1 MTDQNVFVLAG
12 GEGLTNPYANTIEK
26 KVPTSTIISAL
37 KDENVDNKDDIMEI
51 QKDKNKSYSVWGY
64 SERDKN
70 LKSNPPKSGDIIF
83 ITNKNAAIYLGTV
96 FKVIEA
102 KGLDHIWAGRSSW
115 KYKIIFKDVL
125 RIFIPYIVNKDIKK
139 WCQEHPFSP
148 GESSISHILNIYNR
162 FDYNKNQFDFKY
174 IIETPLRK
182 SPIQGSL
189 KVTIDENNRYLE
201 VGEGSMSV
209 SEIVLRRLEFYC
221 QMVHFEC
228 IVKEI

>member
-1 MTDQNVFVLAG
+1 MTEQNVFVLAG
-12 GEGLTNPYANTIEK
+12 GEGLTNPYVNTIEK
-26 KVPTSTIISAL
+26 KVSKSSIISAL
-37 KDENVDNKDDIMEI
+37 EAENIDNKDDIMEI
-51 QKDKNKSYSVWGY
+51 QEDKKRSYSVWGY
-64 SERDKN
+64 SEHDNN
-70 LKSNPPKSGDIIF
+70 LKSKPPKSGDIIF
-83 ITNKNAAIYLGTV
+83 ITNKNAAVYLGTV

-102 KGLDHIWAGRSSW
+102 QGLDLIWAGRSSW

-125 RIFIPYIVNKDIKK
+125 RIFIPYIVDKDIRK

-148 GESSISHILNIYNR
+148 GESSISHILNIYNH
-162 FDYNKNQFDFKY
+162 FDYNENQFDFKY

-182 SPIQGSL
+182 SPIRGSL
-189 KVTIDENNRYLE
+189 KVTIDKNARYLD
-201 VGEGSMSV
+201 VGEKNMSV